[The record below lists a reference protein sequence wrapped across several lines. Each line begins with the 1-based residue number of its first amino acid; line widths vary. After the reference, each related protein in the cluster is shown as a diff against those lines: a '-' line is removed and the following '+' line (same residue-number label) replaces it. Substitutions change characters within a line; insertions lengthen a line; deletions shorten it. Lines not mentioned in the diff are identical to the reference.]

1 MGLVRKYPLKFR
13 IRSPSLA
20 TLLCNMDV
28 VGVGMDVVDVGM
40 DVVGVGMDVVDVG
53 MDVVDVGMDVVDVG
67 MDVVDVGWLRPFGH
81 FTWSFYFF
89 RVF

>member
-53 MDVVDVGMDVVDVG
+53 
-67 MDVVDVGWLRPFGH
+67 WLRPFGH

>member
-1 MGLVRKYPLKFR
+1 MGLVRKYPLKFS

-28 VGVGMDVVDVGM
+28 VDVGMDVVD
-40 DVVGVGMDVVDVG
+40 VGMDVVDVG

>member
-67 MDVVDVGWLRPFGH
+67 WLRPFGH

>member
-1 MGLVRKYPLKFR
+1 MGLVRKYPLKIS

-20 TLLCNMDV
+20 TLLCN
-28 VGVGMDVVDVGM
+28 
-40 DVVGVGMDVVDVG
+40 

>member
-40 DVVGVGMDVVDVG
+40 DVV
-53 MDVVDVGMDVVDVG
+53 DVG

>member
-1 MGLVRKYPLKFR
+1 MGDQIFWSLLTHSLYMGLVRKYPLHFN

-28 VGVGMDVVDVGM
+28 V
-40 DVVGVGMDVVDVG
+40 
-53 MDVVDVGMDVVDVG
+53 DVG
-67 MDVVDVGWLRPFGH
+67 MDVVDVGWLKPFGH

-89 RVF
+89 RVS

>member
-1 MGLVRKYPLKFR
+1 MGLVRKYPLKFS

-20 TLLCNMDV
+20 TLLCN
-28 VGVGMDVVDVGM
+28 
-40 DVVGVGMDVVDVG
+40 